1 MAHVKA
7 RCRRLVFPSSAMCT
21 GSRTPPSSGKH
32 DVRGRAEDSP
42 ACACTI
48 FWQRRNGAAH
58 FLVDSSRSAHSK
70 FYLFFPCHGMRA
82 LLERLRWDNRA
93 IASLPLDP
101 VTDNYVRTVPRACFS
116 LVSPTPL
123 KGPALV
129 AHSQVGQSGW
139 LSVTRALHETVSNR
153 ASDAAERD
161 GERRTCG
168 ASGAL

>member
-1 MAHVKA
+1 MTA
-7 RCRRLVFPSSAMCT
+7 RQGDTQSQARGAQ
-21 GSRTPPSSGKH
+21 RTPDH
-32 DVRGRAEDSP
+32 DVLCP
-42 ACACTI
+42 CA
-48 FWQRRNGAAH
+48 AAVLTRDLVAFTCP
-58 FLVDSSRSAHSK
+58 FLPLSRHA
-70 FYLFFPCHGMRA
+70 R

-139 LSVTRALHETVSNR
+139 LSVTRKGVQCEGCPVATGSVRL
-153 ASDAAERD
+153 A
-161 GERRTCG
+161 
-168 ASGAL
+168 